1 MVPERIKDDT
11 WQHGSERIKDDTWHH
26 LEGCVKAKKLHEE
39 CVTVRSTH
47 QELVHFAPHDWIG
60 SRYLEVV

>member
-1 MVPERIKDDT
+1 MVLE
-11 WQHGSERIKDDTWHH
+11 QIKDDTWHH
-26 LEGCVKAKKLHEE
+26 LEGCVKAKQLHEE

-60 SRYLEVV
+60 SMYLEVV